1 MYLGDFI
8 QKYYECHLLYGY
20 GHISMYVMLVI
31 DQIIRSSDGNFLVA
45 FGIPFSLM
53 MCAANVLKTFI

>member
-31 DQIIRSSDGNFLVA
+31 DQIIRSSDVNH
-45 FGIPFSLM
+45 
-53 MCAANVLKTFI
+53 